1 MAFGEKI
8 LEYKNDILNDLSKII
23 AIKSISSEGTEKPV
37 EALEYML
44 NRGKEMGLEVVN
56 VDNKAGHIQYGNG
69 KNLCGVLTHL
79 DVVPAGDGWT
89 VPPFQLTR
97 KDGRLY
103 GRGVA
108 DDKGSA
114 VVAMYCLK
122 VLKDNNVIS
131 NSTIRLILG
140 TDEEIGMTDVEHY
153 FSKYPVPDIGFTPD
167 SDYGICSCE
176 KGILQFTLK
185 GKNNSKIINFAKG
198 GNAVNAV
205 PDNAVFEIKDN
216 SRLSNVDIPSEIKI
230 INKNNVYV
238 VNSKGKAAH
247 AMESFKGINSIEKA
261 IKFLS
266 NCYNNDELGGL
277 CGFINRYIGTTAD
290 GSLLGINLS
299 DERSGALTTNVGII
313 NIDKD
318 DASVDIDIRYPVSAN
333 YNNIISTIKRKA
345 EEFEL
350 ELIVDN
356 HHTPLN
362 IPDDSKIIKMLKK
375 SYKNI
380 IGEQPDI
387 YSTGGGTYARSL
399 NNKGVA
405 FGPVF
410 PDDFS
415 NMHKPDES
423 LDEEKFFLHA
433 QICLEAIYT
442 MFKGEF

>member
-8 LEYKNDILNDLSKII
+8 LEYKDEILNDLSKII
-23 AIKSISSEGTEKPV
+23 AIKSVSSEGTEKPV

-44 NRGKEMGLEVVN
+44 NRGKEMGLEVIN
-56 VDNKAGHIQYGNG
+56 VDNKAGHIQYGSG
-69 KNLCGVLTHL
+69 ENLCGVLTHL

-122 VLKDNNVIS
+122 ALKDNNVIY

-153 FSKYPVPDIGFTPD
+153 FSKYPVLNIGFTPD

-216 SRLSNVDIPSEIKI
+216 SKLDNINTAEIEI
-230 INKNNVYV
+230 IKKNNVYL

-247 AMESFKGINSIEKA
+247 AMESFKGVNSIENA

-266 NCYNNDELGGL
+266 NYYNSDELGGL
-277 CGFINRYIGTTAD
+277 CGFINKYIGTTTD

-299 DERSGALTTNVGII
+299 DERSGKLTTNVGVI

-318 DASVDIDIRYPVSAN
+318 NTSTSIDIRYPVSAD
-333 YNNIISTIKRKA
+333 YNVIINTIKNKA
-345 EEFEL
+345 KEFGL
-350 ELIVDN
+350 EMIIDN

-362 IPDDSKIIKMLKK
+362 VPDDSKIIKILKQ
-375 SYKNI
+375 SYENI
-380 IGEQPDI
+380 MGEEPNI

-410 PDDFS
+410 PDDYS

-433 QICLEAIYT
+433 QICLEAMYT